1 MVFVLIGKV
10 YVYCYVWSVC
20 MFDIVFVWLLN
31 DLKMVVYLNKIIDMF
46 GKKGYGVGKK
56 GYDVEKKGMVL

>member
-20 MFDIVFVWLLN
+20 MFDRVFVWLVN

-46 GKKGYGVGKK
+46 GEKGVWCWEKGYGVVK
-56 GYDVEKKGMVL
+56 

>member
-20 MFDIVFVWLLN
+20 MFDRVFVWLLN

-46 GKKGYGVGKK
+46 GKKGYGV
-56 GYDVEKKGMVL
+56 EKKGMVL